1 MALPRALGVLRAP
14 LLVAA
19 RPLGRGPDLGAR
31 HPARAVAVS
40 FAAAVALVTA
50 LLMLPVATES
60 GTGTGFR
67 TALFTATS
75 AVCVTGLV
83 VVDTASH
90 WSTFGEIAILA
101 GIQVGG
107 FGIMTVASLLGLL
120 VSRRLGLR
128 TRLLAQAES
137 KWLELG
143 DVARVVR
150 GVAAIS
156 LVIEAVMAVI
166 LGVRF
171 WAAYGESAG
180 RAAYLGVFHSISA
193 FNNAGFALWGD
204 SLTRFVDDAW
214 ITVPVALAVF
224 LGALGF
230 PVLVELS
237 RELTTPKLWSLHTK
251 ITLLASTVLLVGGT
265 VAIGAFEWT
274 NPQTLGALDLR
285 GKLLASFFHGVMPR
299 SGGFNV
305 VDVGQMTE
313 PTWLVNDVLMFI
325 GGGSASTGGGIKVTT
340 FTVLLFAIIS
350 EARGDPDVDAFGRRI
365 GTPVIRQAIAVAL
378 VGVAVV
384 VSATLAMLAIT
395 GRDLDRVLFE
405 VLSASATVGLSTGIT
420 ADLPAAGHYLLVLLM
435 FLGRT
440 STITLAAALALRER
454 RKLYRLPEERPV
466 VG

>member
-1 MALPRALGVLRAP
+1 M
-14 LLVAA
+14 
-19 RPLGRGPDLGAR
+19 
-31 HPARAVAVS
+31 S
-40 FAAAVALVTA
+40 FAAAIAVVTA
-50 LLMLPVATES
+50 LLMLPAAAES
-60 GTGTGFR
+60 GAGTPFR
-67 TALFTATS
+67 VALFTATS

-83 VVDTASH
+83 VVDTETH
-90 WSTFGEIAILA
+90 WSTFGEVVILV
-101 GIQVGG
+101 GMQVGG
-107 FGIMTVASLLGLL
+107 FGIMTLASLLGLL

-150 GVAAIS
+150 GVAVIS
-156 LVIEAVMAVI
+156 LTIEAAVALV
-166 LGVRF
+166 LGLRF
-171 WAAYGESAG
+171 WLGYGEPPG

-193 FNNAGFALWGD
+193 FNNAGFALWSD
-204 SLTRFVDDAW
+204 SLTRFAADAW

-230 PVLVELS
+230 PVLIELT

-251 ITLLASTVLLVGGT
+251 ITLGASGVLLFGGT
-265 VAIGAFEWT
+265 AAIAFFEWG
-274 NPQTLGALDLR
+274 NPATLGPLDLR

-305 VDVGQMTE
+305 VDVGRMTE

-340 FTVLLFAIIS
+340 FTVLLFAILS

-365 GTPVIRQAIAVAL
+365 SVPVIRQALAVAL
-378 VGVAVV
+378 IGVAVV
-384 VSATLAMLAIT
+384 VTATLLMLSIT
-395 GRDLDRVLFE
+395 GLDLDRVLFE

-420 ADLPAAGHYLLVLLM
+420 ADLPPAAQYLLVLLM

-440 STITLAAALALRER
+440 STITLASALALRER